1 MPAATLIGLLAAI
14 LAAQPAP
21 RPQASAEAGALPFD
35 ADAQCLAAI
44 MGNYEVLSGI
54 SDPAVD
60 LDRFLASEA
69 RAIAY
74 YAGMLKARYPDPARM
89 EREIEAGFASFRPHD
104 SDFRLQRQ
112 EQCHERA
119 LAELDPLQD
128 RFPFSRQQ
136 ALIGDRA
143 LGRR

>member
-1 MPAATLIGLLAAI
+1 MPAAALIGLLAAM

-21 RPQASAEAGALPFD
+21 QASAGGEAVPFD

-44 MGNYEVLSGI
+44 MGNYEVMSGI

-69 RAIAY
+69 RVIAY
-74 YAGMLKARYPDPARM
+74 YAGMLRARYPDPARM
-89 EREIEAGFASFRPHD
+89 EREIEAGFASFRAHD
-104 SDFRLQRQ
+104 PDFRLQRRQ
-112 EQCHERA
+112 QCHERA

-143 LGRR
+143 MGRR